1 LGKVLVLARQKEEE
15 GGRGMEEG
23 GRGKEIGGTRKEERG
38 VHSVHLHLR
47 AMICSP

>member
-1 LGKVLVLARQKEEE
+1 MRRMEE
-15 GGRGMEEG
+15 GRSRKEEG

>member
-1 LGKVLVLARQKEEE
+1 LPGRRRRKEE
-15 GGRGMEEG
+15 GRSRKEEG